1 MRITKDLPLFRCLEF
16 RIRTRF
22 TWKGDGAMKF
32 YIKKLITLIIT
43 LLFVSFITFFAFQV
57 IPGDSA
63 VAKLG
68 MDATEEQLFELR
80 ESMGLNDPMFVR
92 YGRFLKNAITGD
104 FGTSTQYNVSVG
116 SLISER
122 LPVTAWLAAL
132 SVLFMVVISLPL
144 GLLCARKENGFL
156 DRFLTFL
163 SQTFMAVPPF
173 FLGIIITLIFGIVLK
188 WFIPGKFI
196 PISQDFGGF
205 LSYMVFPAFAVSIP
219 KVAMLT
225 KFLKTSLLREL
236 SFDYVRT
243 ARSKGLK
250 KKQIMTKHVLKN
262 ALIPVITFFGMLIA
276 DALAGSIV
284 VEQVFNLPGMGRM
297 LVTAIA
303 NRDFSVVSA
312 AVLYIAGIVIIINF
326 IVDMTYQKVDPRVRI
341 S

>member
-1 MRITKDLPLFRCLEF
+1 
-16 RIRTRF
+16 
-22 TWKGDGAMKF
+22 MKF
-32 YIKKLITLIIT
+32 YLKKLITLIIT
-43 LLFVSFITFFAFQV
+43 LIFVSFITFFAFQV

-63 VAKLG
+63 IAKLG
-68 MDATEEQLFELR
+68 IDATEEQIQELR
-80 ESMGLNDPMFVR
+80 ESMGLNDPTFVR
-92 YGRFLKNAITGD
+92 YGRFLKGAVTGD
-104 FGTSTQYNVSVG
+104 FGTSTQYNVSVT
-116 SLISER
+116 SLLADR

-144 GLLCARKENGFL
+144 GLICARKEDGFI
-156 DRFLTFL
+156 DRFITFL

-173 FLGIIITLIFGIVLK
+173 FLGILISLLFGIILK
-188 WFIPGKFI
+188 WFVPGRFV
-196 PISQDFGGF
+196 PISQDFGAF
-205 LSYMVFPAFAVSIP
+205 LSYMVFPALAVSIP

-236 SFDYVRT
+236 SYDYVRT

-262 ALIPVITFFGMLIA
+262 ALIPVITFLGMMIA
-276 DALAGSIV
+276 DALAGSII

-297 LVTAIA
+297 LVSAIA

-326 IVDMTYQKVDPRVRI
+326 VVDMTYQKVDPRVRI